1 MSVMAEGKS
10 DQGAKDEIKKGMSE
24 AGKDAALKTRKEG
37 GKGTSGSDQ
46 ITKGMSEVG
55 SSSATVT
62 SGGDLSGR
70 PDRPRA
76 ERAIDEAVDDSF
88 PASDPPAWTSETGA
102 GAPKGGQAAKKG

>member
-1 MSVMAEGKS
+1 MAEGKS
-10 DQGAKDEIKKGMSE
+10 DRGAKDEIKKGMSE
-24 AGKDAALKTRKEG
+24 AGKDAAVKTRKKG

-46 ITKGMSEVG
+46 ISEGMSEAG
-55 SSSATVT
+55 SGSATT
-62 SGGDLSGR
+62 TSSGGDLSGR

-76 ERAIDEAVDDSF
+76 EKAIDEAVDDSF

>member
-1 MSVMAEGKS
+1 MAEGKS
-10 DQGAKDEIKKGMSE
+10 DRGAKDEIKKGMSE
-24 AGKDAALKTRKEG
+24 AGKDAAVKTRKKG

-46 ITKGMSEVG
+46 ITKGMSKAG
-55 SSSATVT
+55 SGSATT
-62 SGGDLSGR
+62 TSSGGDLSGR

-76 ERAIDEAVDDSF
+76 EKAIDEAVDDSF